1 MPIPAPYPTI
11 RTRTA
16 PIAELSSVVAYNAP
30 PRLPKTSSSDSP
42 RPITAQLTKKKS
54 YASLHSSALLQ
65 GRASVSKSSSS
76 SASHERTLELLRTV
90 LTAAQALGSELEPS
104 QAAEVVAESI
114 EPATRVLWSLTLD
127 EQRIAFIETLHQL
140 QHPHA
145 EVIGSLNSLLCNRV
159 AIGLLCPTSA
169 ADYSC
174 ALQRAA
180 CNNSAAVPIDIVGL
194 TRSAAACSL
203 SSSFDSDESVTTL
216 GADDVERFDLGD
228 AVDQAEQTV
237 QGLKLGLVEMWASG
251 GFWRGV
257 STRSWSSGSSH
268 RGSSVHSTHTA
279 VAEEPRPAVAEAKPA
294 AITDHLGTCWPLDE
308 ASKDVASGWGRFY
321 AELGGVRVPT
331 RFRVPLHSLAMLA
344 TEQLMM
350 RNDKIVCPLKNRLQE
365 ANPRRQRFEDYINAT
380 GTIPLQV
387 PPTKLRRSPLRDS
400 VVFCP

>member
-1 MPIPAPYPTI
+1 MPIAAPYPTI

-30 PRLPKTSSSDSP
+30 PRLPKSS
-42 RPITAQLTKKKS
+42 TTQLTKKKS
-54 YASLHSSALLQ
+54 YASLHSSALLH
-65 GRASVSKSSSS
+65 GRTSVRKSSSS
-76 SASHERTLELLRTV
+76 PIPSASHERALELLRTV
-90 LTAAQALGSELEPS
+90 LATAQVLGSELEPS
-104 QAAEVVAESI
+104 QEVVAEST
-114 EPATRVLWSLTLD
+114 EPAARALWSLTLD

-145 EVIGSLNSLLCNRV
+145 DVIGSLNSLLCNRV

-169 ADYSC
+169 TDYSC
-174 ALQRAA
+174 AMQRAA
-180 CNNSAAVPIDIVGL
+180 CNSSAAVPIDIVGL

-203 SSSFDSDESVTTL
+203 SSSFGSDESVTTL
-216 GADDVERFDLGD
+216 GADDAERFDLGD
-228 AVDQAEQTV
+228 AIDQVEQTA
-237 QGLKLGLVEMWASG
+237 QGLKLSLVEMWASG

-257 STRSWSSGSSH
+257 STRSWNNNH
-268 RGSSVHSTHTA
+268 RGSSVHSAQTV
-279 VAEEPRPAVAEAKPA
+279 VAEEPSPAEVRPT

-308 ASKDVASGWGRFY
+308 ASKDITSGWGRFY
-321 AELGGVRVPT
+321 ADLGGVRVPT
-331 RFRVPLHSLAMLA
+331 RFRVPRHSLTMLA

-350 RNDKIVCPLKNRLQE
+350 HNDKIVCPLKNRLQE

-400 VVFCP
+400 VVF